1 VVVVI
6 RPAAPLVV
14 TELVVTQLAVAAR
27 ELVVVVTV
35 LMRSRKKRIL
45 QLTSYFIFISSGLS
59 NLKNWFIVNC
69 ILSVREILL
78 IVQKLLNIISSG
90 YLIL

>member
-1 VVVVI
+1 
-6 RPAAPLVV
+6 
-14 TELVVTQLAVAAR
+14 VVTQLAVAAR

-59 NLKNWFIVNC
+59 NLKSWFIVNC
-69 ILSVREILL
+69 ILSVR
-78 IVQKLLNIISSG
+78 NITNCPKVVK
-90 YLIL
+90 YY